1 MSSILLVGCGKM
13 GSALVDGWLSEG
25 RDPASIT
32 VIEPQLTSLATL
44 VERGVQALASDQDLP
59 GAFAPELILFAVKPQ
74 VMDDVIPPY
83 ARFKENAV
91 YMSIAAG
98 RTMAFFRECL
108 GVDAAIVRVMP
119 NTPAAIGRGISGGVA
134 SDTVQKD
141 QLDLAA
147 SLMQTA
153 GEFHWLTSEDQID
166 AVTAVSGSGPAYVF
180 LLAEC
185 LAEAAKSLGL
195 PEELAERL
203 GRMTVAGSGE
213 LLHQSDE
220 TAATLRQNVTSPGGT
235 TEAAL
240 RVLMADAGLQAL
252 LKEAAE
258 AAFERSRKLAGS

>member
-1 MSSILLVGCGKM
+1 MSDILLVGCGKM
-13 GSALVDGWLSEG
+13 GSALVDGWLTEG

-32 VIEPQLTSLATL
+32 IIEPQLPSLASL
-44 VERGVQALASDQDLP
+44 VARGVQALASDQDLP
-59 GAFAPELILFAVKPQ
+59 SAFAPELVLFAVKPQ
-74 VMDDVIPPY
+74 VMGNIIPPY
-83 ARFKENAV
+83 ARFKESAV

-98 RTMAFFRECL
+98 QTVAFFKECL
-108 GVDAAIVRVMP
+108 GEDAAIVRVMP
-119 NTPAAIGRGISGGVA
+119 NMPAAIGRGISGGVA
-134 SDTVQKD
+134 SGTVQKD

-153 GEFHWLTSEDQID
+153 GEFHWLKSEDQID

-195 PEELAERL
+195 PDELAERL

-213 LLHQSDE
+213 LLHRSEE
-220 TAATLRQNVTSPGGT
+220 TAAILRQNVTSPGGT

-240 RVLMADAGLQAL
+240 KVLMADAGLQAL
-252 LKEAAE
+252 LKEAAG
-258 AAFERSRKLAGS
+258 AAFKRSRELAGP

>member
-1 MSSILLVGCGKM
+1 MSGILLVGCGKM

-32 VIEPQLTSLATL
+32 IIEPQLSSLAPL
-44 VERGVQALASDQDLP
+44 VARGVRALVADQDLP
-59 GAFAPELILFAVKPQ
+59 GTFAPELVLFAVKPQ

-83 ARFKENAV
+83 ARFKESAV

-98 RTMAFFRECL
+98 RTLAFFKECL
-108 GVDAAIVRVMP
+108 GEDAAIVRVMP

-147 SLMQTA
+147 SLMQAA

-185 LAEAAKSLGL
+185 LSEAAKSLGL
-195 PEELAERL
+195 PDELAERL

-213 LLHQSDE
+213 LLHQSKE
-220 TAATLRQNVTSPGGT
+220 TAAILRQNVTSPGGT

-240 RVLMADAGLQAL
+240 KVLMADAGLQAL
-252 LKEAAE
+252 LNEAAE
-258 AAFERSRKLAGS
+258 AAVKRSKELADS